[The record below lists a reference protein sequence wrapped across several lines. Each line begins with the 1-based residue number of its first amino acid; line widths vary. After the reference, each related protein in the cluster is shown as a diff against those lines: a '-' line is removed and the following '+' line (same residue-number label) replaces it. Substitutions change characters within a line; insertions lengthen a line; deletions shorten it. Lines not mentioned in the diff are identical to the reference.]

1 MDVSG
6 NMDQLMV
13 VRRLMEYARRAE
25 DKRKGKQVEEKTAK
39 DEMEE
44 DQVLLSGSASSAKV
58 EGQYAAPNT
67 DDVQIKLSELI
78 ARLKELNSQSGG
90 SASQEIQVSYQQTVE
105 QELSIRYSELERV
118 DGLVRRSQ
126 TLAETDRYK
135 FEFSDGI
142 TFKITDKWSNRSTTI
157 WGDPHVDVDD
167 VEGTFNGEFSDLKDS
182 DTHTTLMLLDGTR
195 VSFTARDN
203 GVIEAVDIYKGSQ
216 HLGGIGAASAAWSME
231 DGLFAKQ
238 VDSGSGSSSTPM
250 GDTVYAGGD
259 GNDWFT
265 AGGSLLWGKTTGP
278 VVKTRP
284 SAVMQLEY
292 REKISTQFSVQ
303 VNRRA

>member
-13 VRRLMEYARRAE
+13 ARRLIEYARRAE

-39 DEMEE
+39 EEMEE
-44 DQVLLSGSASSAKV
+44 DQVLLSGSASAGKV
-58 EGQYAAPNT
+58 DGQYAAPNT
-67 DDVQIKLSELI
+67 ADVQIKLSDLI

-90 SASQEIQVSYQQTVE
+90 GASQEIQVSYQQTVE

-167 VEGTFNGEFSDLKDS
+167 VENTFNGEFSDLKDS

-203 GVIEAVDIYKGSQ
+203 GVIEAVDIFKGSQ

-231 DGLFAKQ
+231 DGLFARQ
-238 VDSGSGSSSTPM
+238 VDGGESSPVPM

-265 AGGSLLWGKTTGP
+265 TSGSLLWGKTTGP

-292 REKISTQFSVQ
+292 REKISTRLSVQ
-303 VNRRA
+303 VNTRA